1 MWSIDYVQVPADED
15 VNTET
20 IPISPLNLKN
30 KVLNKLDS
38 KLSSECSLSDSEKT
52 AKTKATSES
61 SRAKKHVE
69 ELVKQISLS
78 AEDNGSLFKFLYL

>member
-15 VNTET
+15 VNTEN
-20 IPISPLNLKN
+20 IIVSPINLKN
-30 KVLNKLDS
+30 KVLSKLDS

-52 AKTKATSES
+52 AKNKTISES

-78 AEDNGSLFKFLYL
+78 AEDNGTLFI